1 MNQLP
6 DTRYLIERANV
17 SHGRS
22 IYSMYLLQVHCKM
35 PQAPQVTPEDIKI
48 LYINLIYN
56 ERSGLLLQDFE
67 HTLSRLGK

>member
-6 DTRYLIERANV
+6 DTRYLIERASV

-35 PQAPQVTPEDIKI
+35 APQVTPEDIKI

-67 HTLSRLGK
+67 HTLSRLVK